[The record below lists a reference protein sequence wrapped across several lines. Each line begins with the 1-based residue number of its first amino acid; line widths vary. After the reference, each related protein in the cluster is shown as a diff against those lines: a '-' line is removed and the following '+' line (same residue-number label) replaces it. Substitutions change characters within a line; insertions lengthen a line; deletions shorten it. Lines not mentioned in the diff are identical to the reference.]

1 MEIMKRNI
9 PLDFEGLVHRFLFP
23 SRQLV
28 WVIPWSLDE
37 IQRKQLVDE
46 NSKELRFSLSLTQ
59 QKRLE
64 KLRRQVR
71 CGTGNWKSKLPEVA
85 IRHGKSQLA
94 MAWMNGYILRS
105 AWNPG
110 ERLEAR
116 ARLLLSH
123 DRAMVKRLL
132 IQSRQWPKDTWQL
145 HDVSATYIPQFII
158 QLRRQVTSAEV
169 QIISGSHLLAEG
181 NWRWQVTKGSLHPCS
196 VQYVD

>member
-1 MEIMKRNI
+1 MKRNI

-23 SRQLV
+23 YRTLV

-37 IQRKQLVDE
+37 MQRKQLVDE
-46 NSKELRFSLSLTQ
+46 NSKELQTSLSLAQ

-64 KLRRQVR
+64 KLRRQVN
-71 CGTGNWKSKLPEVA
+71 CGTGNWKSKLAEVA

-105 AWNPG
+105 GWNPG

-132 IQSRQWPKDTWQL
+132 IQSRQWPKNTWQL

-181 NWRWQVTKGSLHPCS
+181 NWRWQVTKGSLHPYS

>member
-1 MEIMKRNI
+1 MKRNI

-28 WVIPWSLDE
+28 WVTPWSLDE
-37 IQRKQLVDE
+37 IQRKQLVDD
-46 NSKELRFSLSLTQ
+46 NSEELQISLSLTQ

-64 KLRRQVR
+64 KLRRQIN
-71 CGTGNWKSKLPEVA
+71 CGTGNWKSKLAEVA

-105 AWNPG
+105 GWNPG
-110 ERLEAR
+110 EKLEAR

-158 QLRRQVTSAEV
+158 QLRKKVTSAEV

-181 NWRWQVTKGSLHPCS
+181 NWRWQVTRGSLHPCS

>member
-1 MEIMKRNI
+1 MKRNI

-23 SRQLV
+23 SCQLV
-28 WVIPWSLDE
+28 WVTPWSLDE
-37 IQRKQLVDE
+37 VQRKELVDV
-46 NSKELRFSLSLTQ
+46 NSRELQSSLSLTQ

-94 MAWMNGYILRS
+94 MAWMNGYVLRS
-105 AWNPG
+105 GWMPG

-123 DRAMVKRLL
+123 DRTMVKRLL
-132 IQSRQWPKDTWQL
+132 IKSRQWPKDTWQL

-158 QLRRQVTSAEV
+158 QLRKQVTSAEV

-181 NWRWQVTKGSLHPCS
+181 NWRWLITKDSLQPYS
-196 VQYVD
+196 VQYVE